1 MTDHQLR
8 GHIGENMAGT
18 KRWEVNI
25 TFFVEAEDDDAALR
39 KATSTLKYGKSDVT
53 WAWIYTTKLKEIE

>member
-1 MTDHQLR
+1 
-8 GHIGENMAGT
+8 MAGT

-53 WAWIYTTKLKEIE
+53 WAWIYTTKLEESK